1 MSKAQAALLAAATF
15 VVGLGLCIALF
26 AVLDIDAVYLIGPIV
41 IVAGAALAAYQR
53 AMSFVAA
60 ASLPPQT
67 R

>member
-41 IVAGAALAAYQR
+41 IVAGAALAAYR
-53 AMSFVAA
+53 SA
-60 ASLPPQT
+60 

>member
-1 MSKAQAALLAAATF
+1 MSNAQATLLAAAAF

-41 IVAGAALAAYQR
+41 VVAGAALAAYR
-53 AMSFVAA
+53 SA
-60 ASLPPQT
+60 

>member
-1 MSKAQAALLAAATF
+1 MSKAQATLLAAATF

-41 IVAGAALAAYQR
+41 VVAGAASQR
-53 AMSFVAA
+53 AMSFVAV